1 MSAIFSEPVRLNL
14 DGSIRTVSS
23 LYGAEQMMVDI
34 AWPIHGHCYEEALA
48 AIVLAIDGKRSTAD
62 AERAFRAAAVEA
74 GLLRG

>member
-1 MSAIFSEPVRLNL
+1 MSAIFSEPVRLKV
-14 DGSIRTVSS
+14 GGGVRTISS
-23 LYGAEQMMVDI
+23 LYGAEQMMVEI

-48 AIVLAIDGKRSTAD
+48 AIALAIDGKRSTAD